1 MNIQFPD
8 DKECSM
14 TVPNACIRMSTLLTL
29 LAEDEEEAPRGTPD
43 TTTHTSH
50 AASYRYDMAHTH
62 KPYHTGNVAVKIRSD
77 SIDGGR
83 ESTT

>member
-29 LAEDEEEAPRGTPD
+29 LADEEEEEPRGTPE
-43 TTTHTSH
+43 TTTQTSQ
-50 AASYRYDMAHTH
+50 AAS
-62 KPYHTGNVAVKIRSD
+62 
-77 SIDGGR
+77 
-83 ESTT
+83 

>member
-29 LAEDEEEAPRGTPD
+29 LADDEEDAPRGTPD

-50 AASYRYDMAHTH
+50 AAS
-62 KPYHTGNVAVKIRSD
+62 
-77 SIDGGR
+77 
-83 ESTT
+83 